1 MNISD
6 LEDGCG
12 RRGQGY
18 HGLSVRL
25 DPAPEGRQHSQI
37 EPRRKP
43 PRQWTQWK
51 YHHPLAAE
59 GGRGGGRGLVRGG
72 DQSGEQGEQ
81 GRVQDAQVSFFYK
94 N

>member
-25 DPAPEGRQHSQI
+25 DPAPEGRQHSRI

-43 PRQWTQWK
+43 PRQ
-51 YHHPLAAE
+51 
-59 GGRGGGRGLVRGG
+59 
-72 DQSGEQGEQ
+72 
-81 GRVQDAQVSFFYK
+81 
-94 N
+94 